1 MASRLVTLLARAGL
15 LFLLSVVLVFG
26 FWEHRNFYQIGFTN
40 LLLLGGLV
48 TFLVI
53 LGFRL
58 ALSGDLPRRRPRG
71 ELTFTLDEGDRI
83 LRGGAELAVR
93 PLAAIPEIPTVGQV
107 VWARYDTGRLF
118 GRLEVVDGSR
128 KYLDDVTDEDARR
141 AGFASAAD
149 LRAAGAP
156 RWKWK
161 GGDLVALLTI
171 QPVGGAG

>member
-1 MASRLVTLLARAGL
+1 MARRLVNLAARIGM
-15 LFLLSVVLVFG
+15 LFVLSVILVFG

-58 ALSGDLPRRRPRG
+58 ALSGDLPRLRPRG
-71 ELTFTLDEGDRI
+71 ELTFTLDEGDRL

-93 PLAAIPEIPTVGQV
+93 PLAALDEVPTLCQV
-107 VWARYDTGRLF
+107 VWAAYDTGRRF
-118 GRLEVVDGSR
+118 GRLQVVDGMR
-128 KYLDDVTDEDARR
+128 KYLSEVTDEDARK
-141 AGFASAAD
+141 AGYASAAE
-149 LRAAGAP
+149 LNSAGAA

-161 GGDLVALLTI
+161 AGDLVALLTLH
-171 QPVGGAG
+171 PVGGTA

>member
-1 MASRLVTLLARAGL
+1 MTLLARAGL

-71 ELTFTLDEGDRI
+71 ELSFSLDEGDRL
-83 LRGGAELAVR
+83 LRGGADLAVR
-93 PLAAIPEIPTVGQV
+93 PLAEDGVPIVGQV
-107 VWARYDTGRLF
+107 VWARYDTGRVF
-118 GRLEVVDGSR
+118 GRLLVVDGSR
-128 KYLDDVTDEDARR
+128 KHLSDLTDEDARR

-149 LRAAGAP
+149 LRAAGAA
-156 RWKWK
+156 RWTWK
-161 GGDLVALLTI
+161 PGDLVAILTI
-171 QPVGGAG
+171 QPVGGTA

>member
-1 MASRLVTLLARAGL
+1 MARPLVTLLARTGL

-71 ELTFTLDEGDRI
+71 ELTFTLDEGDRL
-83 LRGGAELAVR
+83 LRGGAEVAVR
-93 PLAAIPEIPTVGQV
+93 PADAVPGPLVGHWL
-107 VWARYDTGRLF
+107 WAKYESGHSF
-118 GRLEVVDGSR
+118 GRLLVVDATR
-128 KYLDDVTDEDARR
+128 RLLADVTDEEARE
-141 AGFASAAD
+141 AGYGSAAE
-149 LRAAGAP
+149 LRESGRA
-156 RWKWK
+156 RWKWTPH
-161 GGDLVALLTI
+161 DLVAVLRLQI
-171 QPVGGAG
+171 AEAKP

>member
-1 MASRLVTLLARAGL
+1 MATRVVNLLARAGL

-71 ELTFTLDEGDRI
+71 ELLFTLDEGDRI

-93 PLAAIPEIPTVGQV
+93 PLSLEPTPTVGQV
-107 VWARYDTGRLF
+107 VWAKYDTGRRF
-118 GRLEVVDGSR
+118 GRLLVVDGSR
-128 KYLDDVTDEDARR
+128 KILADVSDEEARG
-141 AGFASAAD
+141 AGFASAAE
-149 LRAAGAP
+149 LRSAGAS

-161 GGDLVALLTI
+161 ADDLVALLKI
-171 QPVGGAG
+171 RHVGGAT

>member
-1 MASRLVTLLARAGL
+1 MARRILTLLARTGL

-71 ELTFTLDEGDRI
+71 ELTFTLDEGDRL
-83 LRGGAELAVR
+83 LRGGAEVAVR
-93 PLAAIPEIPTVGQV
+93 PADKLPEPIVGRWL
-107 VWARYDTGRLF
+107 WAKYDTGRAF
-118 GRLEVVDGSR
+118 GRLFVVDGTR
-128 KYLDDVTDEDARR
+128 RLLADVTEEEARK
-141 AGFASAAD
+141 AGYGSAAE
-149 LRAAGAP
+149 LREAGRARWRWTP
-156 RWKWK
+156 R
-161 GGDLVALLTI
+161 DPVAVLRI
-171 QPVGGAG
+171 RVAEAKP

>member
-1 MASRLVTLLARAGL
+1 MDRRILTLLARTGL

-58 ALSGDLPRRRPRG
+58 ALSGELPRRRPRG
-71 ELTFTLDEGDRI
+71 ELTFTLDEGDRL

-93 PLAAIPEIPTVGQV
+93 PADQIPEPVVGRW
-107 VWARYDTGRLF
+107 VWGRYDSGRPLGRL
-118 GRLEVVDGSR
+118 LVVDGTR
-128 KYLDDVTDEDARR
+128 RLLADVTDEEARK
-141 AGFASAAD
+141 AGFDSAVE
-149 LRAAGAP
+149 LREKGRA
-156 RWKWK
+156 RWKWTAR
-161 GGDLVALLTI
+161 DPVAVLRVRVAEAK
-171 QPVGGAG
+171 P

>member
-1 MASRLVTLLARAGL
+1 MARRIVTLLARAGL

-71 ELTFTLDEGDRI
+71 ELTFTLEEGDR
-83 LRGGAELAVR
+83 LVRGGAHVAVR
-93 PLAAIPEIPTVGQV
+93 PAEDVPSPVVGQWL
-107 VWARYDTGRLF
+107 WARYDTGRAF
-118 GRLEVVDGSR
+118 ARLHVVDGTR
-128 KYLDDVTDEDARR
+128 RLLADVTDDEARE
-141 AGFASAAD
+141 AGFASAGE
-149 LRAAGAP
+149 LREAGRV
-156 RWKWK
+156 RWKWMPR
-161 GGDLVALLTI
+161 DLVAVLQLE
-171 QPVGGAG
+171 VAEGKA

>member
-1 MASRLVTLLARAGL
+1 MASRTETLLARAGL

-71 ELTFTLDEGDRI
+71 ELSFTLDEGDRL
-83 LRGGAELAVR
+83 LRGGAETAVR
-93 PLAAIPEIPTVGQV
+93 PATAEDLPTVGQV
-107 VWARYDTGRLF
+107 VWAKYDTGRVF
-118 GRLEVVDGSR
+118 GRLLVLDGSR
-128 KYLDDVTDEDARR
+128 KILADLNDEDAKR
-141 AGFASAAD
+141 AGYASAD
-149 LRAAGAP
+149 ELRASGAA
-156 RWKWK
+156 RWQWK
-161 GGDLVALLTI
+161 AADVVAVLRLRPLGGST
-171 QPVGGAG
+171 

>member
-1 MASRLVTLLARAGL
+1 MPRRFLTLLARAGL

-58 ALSGDLPRRRPRG
+58 ALSGDLPRRRPKG
-71 ELTFTLDEGDRI
+71 ELVFTLEEGNRL
-83 LRGGAELAVR
+83 LRSGAEVTVR
-93 PLAAIPEIPTVGQV
+93 PADAEGLPGVGQLI
-107 VWARYDTGRLF
+107 WARYDSGRTF
-118 GRLEVVDGSR
+118 GRLLVVDGKRAFLSD
-128 KYLDDVTDEDARR
+128 LTDEEARAAGYESADELRR
-141 AGFASAAD
+141 AGAA
-149 LRAAGAP
+149 

-161 GGDLVALLTI
+161 PGDVVAVIRFRPTGVRI
-171 QPVGGAG
+171 

>member
-1 MASRLVTLLARAGL
+1 MPRRLVTLLARAGL
-15 LFLLSVVLVFG
+15 LFLLSLVLVFG

-71 ELTFTLDEGDRI
+71 ELSFTLDEGDRL
-83 LRGGAELAVR
+83 LRGGAELTVR
-93 PLAAIPEIPTVGQV
+93 PAGLEGLPILGQV
-107 VWARYDTGRLF
+107 VWGRYDTGRTF
-118 GRLEVVDGSR
+118 GRLLVLDGAR
-128 KYLDDVTDEDARR
+128 KFLSDLTDEEAKR
-141 AGFASAAD
+141 AGYATASD
-149 LRAAGAP
+149 LREAGAS

-161 GGDLVALLTI
+161 PGDLVAVFRI
-171 QPVGGAG
+171 QPLGGKG

>member
-1 MASRLVTLLARAGL
+1 MASRSVTLLARVGL

-58 ALSGDLPRRRPRG
+58 ALSGELPRGRPRG
-71 ELTFTLDEGDRI
+71 ELSFTMDEGDRV

-93 PLAAIPEIPTVGQV
+93 PLADEGMPTVGQI
-107 VWARYDTGRLF
+107 VWARYDTGRVF
-118 GRLEVVDGSR
+118 GRLLVVDGSR
-128 KYLDDVTDEDARR
+128 KPLSDLTDDEARK
-141 AGFASAAD
+141 AGFASAAE
-149 LRAAGAP
+149 LRTAGVA

-161 GGDLVALLTI
+161 ANDLVAVFTI
-171 QPVGGAG
+171 RPVGGTA

>member
-1 MASRLVTLLARAGL
+1 MASRGVTLLARLGL

-58 ALSGDLPRRRPRG
+58 ALSGELPRRRPRG
-71 ELTFTLDEGDRI
+71 ELLFTLDEGDRI
-83 LRGGAELAVR
+83 LRGGAELSVR
-93 PLAAIPEIPTVGQV
+93 PLGSEATPTVGQV
-107 VWARYDTGRLF
+107 VWAKYDTGRLF
-118 GRLEVVDGSR
+118 GRLLVVDGSR
-128 KYLDDVTDEDARR
+128 KILADVTDGEARK
-141 AGFASAAD
+141 AGFASAAE
-149 LRAAGAP
+149 LQAAGTA

-161 GGDLVALLTI
+161 PDDLVALLRI
-171 QPVGGAG
+171 QPVGGAT

>member
-1 MASRLVTLLARAGL
+1 MASRVVTLLARAGL

-71 ELTFTLDEGDRI
+71 ELTFTLDEGDRL
-83 LRGGAELAVR
+83 LRGGADLAVR
-93 PLAAIPEIPTVGQV
+93 PLAAVTAMPTVGQV
-107 VWARYDTGRLF
+107 VWGTYDTGRRF
-118 GRLEVVDGSR
+118 GRLQVVDGSR
-128 KYLDDVTDEDARR
+128 KFLEDVTDDEARK
-141 AGFASAAD
+141 AGFGSAAE
-149 LRAAGAP
+149 LRAAGAA

-161 GGDLVALLTI
+161 AGDLVALLTI
-171 QPVGGAG
+171 EPLGGTA

>member
-1 MASRLVTLLARAGL
+1 MASRTVTLLARAGL

-71 ELTFTLDEGDRI
+71 ELSFTLDEGDRL
-83 LRGGAELAVR
+83 LRGGAEAAVR
-93 PLAAIPEIPTVGQV
+93 PATAADLPTVGQV
-107 VWARYDTGRLF
+107 VWAKYETGRTF
-118 GRLEVVDGSR
+118 GRLLVLDGAR
-128 KYLDDVTDEDARR
+128 KILADLNDEDAKR
-141 AGFASAAD
+141 AGYATAD
-149 LRAAGAP
+149 ELRASGMS
-156 RWKWK
+156 RWQWK
-161 GGDLVALLTI
+161 PSDIVAVLRLRPLGGGT
-171 QPVGGAG
+171 